1 MTRELLNRLPTIVMN
16 KVEYF
21 RLQYT
26 TTEDN
31 RKKNEIRNSM
41 SAYAHGLADAGMLTD
56 RERQAL
62 FIYMT
67 VPNIK

>member
-1 MTRELLNRLPTIVMN
+1 MTRELLNRLPNVVIN

-21 RLQYT
+21 RHIYT
-26 TTEDN
+26 TTKSDREKTDT
-31 RKKNEIRNSM
+31 RNVM

-67 VPNIK
+67 VPTIK

>member
-21 RLQYT
+21 RMKYT
-26 TTEDN
+26 TTEDT
-31 RKKNEIRNSM
+31 RERDSIRNSM

-56 RERQAL
+56 RERQTL
-62 FIYMT
+62 FVYMT
-67 VPNIK
+67 VSNIK